1 MGFVWQQQL
10 LASLDSKYHLQRNTN
25 AFTNS
30 FDKFSFQYRL
40 RYKTE
45 FQGLC
50 AHKRYSLSR
59 FAWVLVYPLSP
70 FFTSIIKCFCAFPPV
85 VPKHRVQVTRSS
97 WFFNSFSPKR
107 NEGRE
112 QVKEKRY
119 TNLNVTTSKAASGK
133 FQNLK
138 DKCSW
143 KLFNEWGTSCSRPK
157 SEARTL
163 RYHTKKVAEVFG
175 APITVHSAK
184 S

>member
-10 LASLDSKYHLQRNTN
+10 LVSLDSKYHPQRNTI

-40 RYKTE
+40 RHKTE
-45 FQGLC
+45 FQGLR

-59 FAWVLVYPLSP
+59 FAWMLIYLLSP
-70 FFTSIIKCFCAFPPV
+70 FFTSIIKCFCAFPPI

-97 WFFNSFSPKR
+97 WFFNSISPKR
-107 NEGRE
+107 TEGRE

-119 TNLNVTTSKAASGK
+119 TSLNVTTSKAASGK

-138 DKCSW
+138 DKCPW
-143 KLFNEWGTSCSRPK
+143 KLFNERGNILLK
-157 SEARTL
+157 
-163 RYHTKKVAEVFG
+163 
-175 APITVHSAK
+175 AK
-184 S
+184 I

>member
-97 WFFNSFSPKR
+97 WFFNSISPKR

-163 RYHTKKVAEVFG
+163 MYHTKKVAEVFG